1 MFANV
6 ASAPAKKAK
15 KAAEK
20 DTVTIEGLEDL
31 AVVQTTIKNLEAIKA
46 ALELTVKDQM
56 REHFIDEGKRLRK
69 RPDNFI
75 GEDGGATAS
84 CEMRKRGDN
93 SPLKDDEVAKIE
105 ALGLTTVEREIVP
118 ERFVINPD
126 YADDMKVLNA
136 VSKALQ
142 GAKGVPKNL
151 FLKQEAEVKVCVDET
166 ALDEIF
172 RKKPEV
178 IARHFDSIVTLAIKP
193 KLTSQSDVSDV
204 FDAARKIVTGSRAPT
219 KNKKALTKKKVW

>member
-1 MFANV
+1 MGEGHHHDV
-6 ASAPAKKAK
+6 
-15 KAAEK
+15 EK
-20 DTVTIEGLEDL
+20 DMASTKDTLNELRDNPQEQAAFLGEMLKGDKSLDGL
-31 AVVQTTIKNLEAIKA
+31 IHPY
-46 ALELTVKDQM
+46 DQKVAKYV
-56 REHFIDEGKRLRK
+56 G
-69 RPDNFI
+69 
-75 GEDGGATAS
+75 TA
-84 CEMRKRGDN
+84 M
-93 SPLKDDEVAKIE
+93 KDDEVAKIE